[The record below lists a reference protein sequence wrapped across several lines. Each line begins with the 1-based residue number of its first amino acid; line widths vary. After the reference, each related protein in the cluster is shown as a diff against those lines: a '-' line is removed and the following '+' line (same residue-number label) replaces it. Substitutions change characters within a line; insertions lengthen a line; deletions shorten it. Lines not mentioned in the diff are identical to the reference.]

1 MATTS
6 LCHEERMAAAAAPD
20 KSCIVQHPTVSSPQ
34 WLVIR
39 LTPEV
44 LTDDSGEAARGGK
57 FQINLSWRE
66 KTPIRKV
73 FTFLRRSITV
83 TTPLSQQLYLRWD
96 GHIMATE
103 ADHHHTEMALQDTLA
118 GEFAKSVATPVGKAA
133 ASPGIKDSAVI
144 CMISYGYMNKLSNAA
159 VQTTE
164 YTTRSVATGGVISA
178 STLNK
183 STMTSGRK
191 RSNVGVQVEG
201 DSHEVSAQSQ
211 SVDEHSSNKKAGG
224 KRKKSDVDSVQADEV
239 LHKRK
244 RRSKKANTKGVKK
257 RHKPE
262 ESGSDPIVELPEAGH
277 GATEEPV
284 EDHEINACRGPS
296 SCKGQSGSLTPA
308 RQEGIPTS
316 DQSCGQ
322 LSSDDGVT
330 TRKDGLIDTTPGP
343 SYATTE
349 QETVDV
355 NSHEQAVLQEKKGV
369 TMLRT
374 SIALSSLIAHIPEDD
389 PIEVDYGDD
398 TSTLGL
404 GGDGDDDDSASII
417 FEEPPDGDLFDDVV
431 DDDALEEEH
440 EEGGLKRPPVILRP
454 KPRPL
459 SLSSIIS
466 DCMPLEDSDRAKMEG
481 SPPISASD
489 LEGVVITPSEHP
501 PLSTHATPND
511 CPDNGTPP
519 PGKGEATKSTQAK
532 HHHKHRRRKRRD
544 EHAEESPEATHEFCC
559 MEDSHERLH
568 PRSDVSAGL
577 MNDSYSKTGRKYLRV
592 RASVLC
598 KEMNTSCQ

>member
-1 MATTS
+1 MS
-6 LCHEERMAAAAAPD
+6 LLTVPLIEGSLSS
-20 KSCIVQHPTVSSPQ
+20 SCYS
-34 WLVIR
+34 
-39 LTPEV
+39 
-44 LTDDSGEAARGGK
+44 
-57 FQINLSWRE
+57 
-66 KTPIRKV
+66 
-73 FTFLRRSITV
+73 
-83 TTPLSQQLYLRWD
+83 
-96 GHIMATE
+96 
-103 ADHHHTEMALQDTLA
+103 
-118 GEFAKSVATPVGKAA
+118 
-133 ASPGIKDSAVI
+133 
-144 CMISYGYMNKLSNAA
+144 SNAA

-183 STMTSGRK
+183 STMTSVMMSSTLQCHDDGRSQGRK

-417 FEEPPDGDLFDDVV
+417 FEVGGTLRHYGSRRWSQEPPDGDLFDDVV

-466 DCMPLEDSDRAKMEG
+466 DCMPLEDSDRSG
-481 SPPISASD
+481 R
-489 LEGVVITPSEHP
+489 
-501 PLSTHATPND
+501 LSR
-511 CPDNGTPP
+511 DNRYAPYQG
-519 PGKGEATKSTQAK
+519 
-532 HHHKHRRRKRRD
+532 
-544 EHAEESPEATHEFCC
+544 
-559 MEDSHERLH
+559 
-568 PRSDVSAGL
+568 
-577 MNDSYSKTGRKYLRV
+577 
-592 RASVLC
+592 
-598 KEMNTSCQ
+598 